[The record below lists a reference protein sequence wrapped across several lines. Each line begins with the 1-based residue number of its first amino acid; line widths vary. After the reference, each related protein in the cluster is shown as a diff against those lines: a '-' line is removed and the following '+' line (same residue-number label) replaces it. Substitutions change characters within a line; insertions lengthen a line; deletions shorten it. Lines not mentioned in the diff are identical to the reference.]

1 MWSRIKDPFAKP
13 LDVLVVG
20 PSGAGKTS
28 FIQTLCGISVA
39 GLPRN
44 PFSPKTLEI
53 AGHAVNFIELSDE
66 ENYSLKEMQR
76 SKPLGVIIV
85 VANGYYANRLLEYRG
100 INDFDRFGDP
110 FKFTDDFYKFPELA
124 GKNVHLH
131 VLSFREGELR
141 FLDNKFDMYLRT
153 FYERNSRPLEW
164 VLTIVNKADLWWDK
178 RADVD
183 KFYRNTY
190 QPALLK
196 VLKKYHMTHGAM
208 PIRKYFSSRIQR
220 FFGNVYPSSA
230 FDDDDRWRL
239 NDGLKETMAEA
250 LSNSK
255 LG

>member
-1 MWSRIKDPFAKP
+1 MKNSRGLSWRTR
-13 LDVLVVG
+13 LD
-20 PSGAGKTS
+20 T
-28 FIQTLCGISVA
+28 
-39 GLPRN
+39 
-44 PFSPKTLEI
+44 
-53 AGHAVNFIELSDE
+53 D
-66 ENYSLKEMQR
+66 SLKMLRHQAEERRLWHRESKNR
-76 SKPLGVIIV
+76 STDKS
-85 VANGYYANRLLEYRG
+85 
-100 INDFDRFGDP
+100 RFGHP
-110 FKFTDDFYKFPELA
+110 T
-124 GKNVHLH
+124 
-131 VLSFREGELR
+131 
-141 FLDNKFDMYLRT
+141 
-153 FYERNSRPLEW
+153 LEW

-220 FFGNVYPSSA
+220 FLSNVYPSST